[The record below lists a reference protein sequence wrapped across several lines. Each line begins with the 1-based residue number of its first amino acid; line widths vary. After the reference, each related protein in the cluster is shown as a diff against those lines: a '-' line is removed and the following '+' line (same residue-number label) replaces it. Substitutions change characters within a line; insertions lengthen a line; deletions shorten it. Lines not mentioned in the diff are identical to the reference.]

1 MHLKSYDNW
10 YPPNSKTDV
19 LHYLISCVKLR
30 PRHAEWSLKILPNAV
45 ILTDFKCSKAHINW
59 YQMMQYL
66 NLVNVLQVSFHDN
79 NFFCFRFIVA
89 LGGGWCKFLWSLIHT
104 TSANALQTCSLLKIY
119 NLIKHTA
126 WSQALPSHLPIYVG
140 DFVILYNRSSFVCIF
155 QFMLKVLNYMKASW
169 SHRKL
174 KARYWW
180 LSFVCTLQLRVTIM
194 TRTKLLLEWIDD
206 TVTGNFMNWK
216 QLVQSWNGL

>member
-1 MHLKSYDNW
+1 M
-10 YPPNSKTDV
+10 
-19 LHYLISCVKLR
+19 II
-30 PRHAEWSLKILPNAV
+30 A
-45 ILTDFKCSKAHINW
+45 
-59 YQMMQYL
+59 
-66 NLVNVLQVSFHDN
+66 
-79 NFFCFRFIVA
+79 FFFRFTVT
-89 LGGGWCKFLWSLIHT
+89 LGAGRCMLLWSLLKMHYRLAAYRRCFT
-104 TSANALQTCSLLKIY
+104 TWANALQTCSLLKIY